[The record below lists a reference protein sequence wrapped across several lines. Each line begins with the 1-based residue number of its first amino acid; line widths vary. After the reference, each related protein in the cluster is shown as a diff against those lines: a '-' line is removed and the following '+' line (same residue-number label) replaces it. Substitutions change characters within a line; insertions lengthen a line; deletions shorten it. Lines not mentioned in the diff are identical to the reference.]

1 MTQVIINDVT
11 PREQFTAAG
20 GQTVFNT
27 LFTADATTDINV
39 YVRANNVAAND
50 VTQIVNPA
58 DYTVTFIGAL
68 ATTRV
73 TFVAGQTAGDII
85 TIVRNTPSDRENL
98 YINTNFTPS
107 MLNQDFGLLTLIDQQ
122 NQMYDTVIN
131 PGYNV
136 SATINGVVDKILPIL
151 AANQIWAKNN
161 TDTAIIGYDIPPGGI
176 APADAKYLIQTADL
190 LLPNAQDMSAL
201 ATGIVKNTTATGVQ
215 SISAPISSLDSIGM
229 QADRIAYGTGVN
241 TYALT
246 TLTPYSR
253 GLLTDTTSAAWR
265 TDLGLAIGI
274 DVQAWNANLQS
285 ISALG
290 TAANKTIYTTGVN
303 TWAETDIT
311 AFGRAMLNVAAAN
324 NGVLITDGVGAPSI
338 SSTLPAAVQ
347 GNITSVGTIVS
358 GTWNGS
364 VIGSAYGGTGINN
377 GASTITLGGS
387 LTTAGAFD
395 SIFTMTGITTV
406 TFPTIGTL
414 ATTSQLPVPSA
425 MTRVDDTNV
434 TLTLGGTPATS
445 LLQAVSLT
453 LGWTGQLA
461 VTRGGTGASTV
472 GANGTLAQSNGAIY
486 TFTTAT
492 YPSVAT
498 AAGTMLRADGTNWL
512 ASTSTFADTYAAST
526 LLYSNGANAVT
537 GLATANSATLVTDGT
552 GVPAWTGSM
561 TNGQVLIGST
571 GVAPVLSTL
580 VATGGITITNAPGS
594 ITISGAGGGFSWTE
608 VTGLTQAMAVN
619 NGYVASNA
627 AQVVLTLPVTSI
639 IGDTIKIQGKGAGG
653 WRVAQNAGQL
663 IHFNSSTTTLGVLGY
678 IESTQRYNSVELVCI
693 TNTNEWAVNSAS
705 GNLTVF

>member
-39 YVRANNVAAND
+39 YVRASTVAAND
-50 VTQIVNPA
+50 VTQIVNTA

-395 SIFTMTGITTV
+395 STFTMTGITTV

-425 MTRVDDTNV
+425 MTRVDDINV

-461 VTRGGTGASTV
+461 VSRGGTGASTV

-552 GVPAWTGSM
+552 GVPAWTSSM

-571 GVAPVLSTL
+571 GATPVLSTL
-580 VATGGITITNAPGS
+580 TTAGGITITNAAGS
-594 ITISGAGGGFSWTE
+594 ITISGTGGGFSWTE
-608 VTGLTQAMAVN
+608 VTGLAQTMVAN
-619 NGYVASNA
+619 NGYVASNVG
-627 AQVVLTLPVTSI
+627 QVVLTLPAASV
-639 IGDTIKIQGKGAGG
+639 IGDTVKVQGKGAGG
-653 WRVAQNAGQL
+653 WKVAQNAGQT
-663 IHFNSSTTTLGVLGY
+663 IYFNSSTTTAGVTGY

-693 TNTNEWAVNSAS
+693 TNTSEWAVNSAS